1 MTESTPGEKLRAL
14 VLAALMV
21 FSAVVVTIS
30 FGGSAI
36 AASNTAGNVGLT
48 ITAGN
53 DQATVT
59 VDDTDLN
66 TAGNTAETHIVN
78 IESTSETQPT
88 AQAQTGS
95 DTGDGNTQ
103 TVSVSPS
110 FAVADR
116 NNDGS
121 ITKADFTLSGAS
133 DEQIKSVSGP
143 SGGAYSVE
151 IEDTS
156 GSTSDGNVETVT
168 YTQLTTKSTGQDTQ
182 SGSSA
187 QITTSKPVADRT
199 GDGAI
204 TSADF
209 KDVVTSDDESITNV
223 KVNNDRTVTLT
234 ITDSNGDGDTGA
246 EQFAYLSSEWVQLTE
261 TGQDTGKFTGSIST
275 TTSSNLNGVLKVSDG
290 DTITATYW
298 EDGTTEKTAQG
309 TYSTPSLSASASA
322 SPSSVATGESISLD
336 GTSSTGSGLSYQWD
350 TDGDQATI
358 EKTGSTASVSYSSSG
373 VKRITLI
380 VNDGQNS
387 KTDTVKVAVGDS
399 GAPTAKLDVYPRTVT
414 KDETAYL
421 VAQESTDDLQ
431 QGTKKYEFDIGA
443 DGSYE
448 KSTTKK
454 PFTKHTFSSTG
465 DHDVKVRVTDYA
477 GNTDT
482 FTKTVSVK
490 GKASVS
496 STSVIHTGN
505 GTEPSGT
512 INVKTRNEGGM
523 LKLHLYRGSSAAN
536 RDLAAAGVA
545 ESTELWVNVTMQNY
559 EADMMMGGA
568 SVDEWLTKDV
578 GGGKT
583 KLAIKMHPINMQRLS
598 NPGSK
603 SPGRWPSQNKQAD
616 SSITPGA
623 HLATFDVPDGTQFE
637 TDMSGATLTSD
648 AQQFSPPRYNKQTNQ
663 LTYTVAAPHWK
674 ASGKKVSSNTN
685 TGFYEAWIPSG
696 MVSKMGINN
705 PDELGGT
712 YKSGGQSN
720 SLSNMEVTKTS
731 TGGLHINVTGIHYSS
746 GTVQL
751 SPDTTAPTAD
761 AGSDQSVTAGS
772 SMSFDGSASSD
783 NRKIT
788 KYEWDVDDDG
798 KYELTGKKPS
808 HTYSSTGSKTVTL
821 RVTDGN
827 GNTATDTVKVDVS
840 SSSTSSGGGGDS
852 DSGGGTSVTNSTET
866 QTETTVTKTNVT
878 TNVEVS
884 NAGNASVTVDVSAK
898 SKKGNVSVDQM
909 SVSTSDTEGYTLNVS
924 SHDQN
929 PGTTPSP
936 TETEVGSD
944 PVGYV
949 QVDHSVPD
957 ERIGNVTFNFAVSTQ
972 TLEERGLDPDEVS
985 LYRYHDGSWQQLS
998 TTHLETA
1005 DGNATFE
1012 AVSPGLSTFA
1022 VGATERAD
1030 ISVTSAVLDTEEISV
1045 GETATLPVTVENTG
1059 GAEGSTPVELTAGGD
1074 VVTTETVT
1082 VAPGETTTVMLS
1094 ATFESA
1100 GEYDLAVAGTDAG
1113 TLSVIAEQTATPA
1126 STPMT
1131 ETEDA
1136 TTAESGPGFGVG
1148 VALAALAA
1156 AALLARRRQ

>member
-1 MTESTPGEKLRAL
+1 MTGSSSDEKLRAL

-21 FSAVVVTIS
+21 MSVFAPMAIM
-30 FGGSAI
+30 GSV
-36 AASNTAGNVGLT
+36 AAAGNGTDGTVSLSVP
-48 ITAGN
+48 TAAN
-53 DQATVT
+53 QATVT
-59 VDDTDLN
+59 VDDADLN
-66 TAGNTAETHIVN
+66 GDAGTAETHIVN
-78 IESTSETQPT
+78 IESNKETP
-88 AQAQTGS
+88 
-95 DTGDGNTQ
+95 
-103 TVSVSPS
+103 TVSKQSSSDAPDGGTHTVTITDS
-110 FAVADR
+110 VDDR
-116 NNDGS
+116 NNDNT
-121 ITKADFTLSGAS
+121 IDKNDFTL
-133 DEQIKSVSGP
+133 V
-143 SGGAYSVE
+143 GGA
-151 IEDTS
+151 
-156 GSTSDGNVETVT
+156 
-168 YTQLTTKSTGQDTQ
+168 
-182 SGSSA
+182 
-187 QITTSKPVADRT
+187 P
-199 GDGAI
+199 
-204 TSADF
+204 
-209 KDVVTSDDESITNV
+209 DESITNV
-223 KVNNDRTVTLT
+223 AQNSGDYDVTISDSGSDTSDSSAAFVEYDKLTAQQTSADTDHGSTTT
-234 ITDSNGDGDTGA
+234 ITTTGPVGDRNGDGDITAADIDLVVRSPDESISNVARNSDGTVDVTISDSNSNDDDTA
-246 EQFAYLSSEWVQLTE
+246 EKIEYLKTETVKLTE
-261 TGQDTGKFTGSIST
+261 TGADTGTFDGSI
-275 TTSSNLNGVLKVSDG
+275 KVKNIPVGNDELRVQHQG
-290 DTITATYW
+290 DVTATYW
-298 EDGTTEKTAQG
+298 DSSASTSRTATQ
-309 TYSTPSLSASASA
+309 TYKLVAASASA
-322 SPSSVATGESISLD
+322 STTTPSTGETVSLDASSSEGSIS
-336 GTSSTGSGLSYQWD
+336 TYAWD
-350 TDGDQATI
+350 TDNDNSYDDDS
-358 EKTGSTASVSYSSSG
+358 GSSTSVSFSNEGVHKVKLKVEDSNGNFDTTTVNVLVGESG
-373 VKRITLI
+373 P
-380 VNDGQNS
+380 
-387 KTDTVKVAVGDS
+387 
-399 GAPTAKLDVYPRTVT
+399 PTAKLNVWPRFVT
-414 KDETAYL
+414 KDEKAFL
-421 VAQESTDDLQ
+421 VAQQSSDDIPN
-431 QGTKKYEFDIGA
+431 GIKKYEWDIGA

-448 KSTTKK
+448 YSSTRNA
-454 PFTKHTFSSTG
+454 FAEHTFSSTG
-465 DHDVKVRVTDYA
+465 DHDVKLRVTDYD
-477 GNTDT
+477 GNTHT
-482 FTKTVSVK
+482 VNKTVTVQ
-490 GKASVS
+490 GQASIS
-496 STSVIHTGN
+496 STSVEHTGN
-505 GTEPSGT
+505 GTAPTGS
-512 INVKTRNEGGM
+512 ISVSTRNEGGM
-523 LKLHLYRGSSAAN
+523 LKMHLYRGASQSN
-536 RDLAAAGVA
+536 RDLGAAGVD
-545 ESTELWVNVTMQNY
+545 ETTELWVNVTISNY
-559 EADMMMGGA
+559 EPNAMMA
-568 SVDEWLTKDV
+568 SAKVDNWTTSPNSEGSGTNIS
-578 GGGKT
+578 
-583 KLAIKMHPINMQRLS
+583 IKMHPINMQRLS

-616 SSITPGA
+616 KSITPGA
-623 HLATFDVPDGTQFE
+623 HLATFDMPDGTQFE
-637 TDMSGATLTSD
+637 SDMDGATLTSD
-648 AQQFSPPRYNKQTNQ
+648 AQQFSPPRYDQQTNQ

-674 ASGKKVSSNTN
+674 ASGDKVSSNTN

-751 SPDTTAPTAD
+751 SPDNTAPTAD
-761 AGSDQSVTAGS
+761 AGSNQSVTAGS

-788 KYEWDVDDDG
+788 KYEWDVDDDS
-798 KYELTGKKPS
+798 KYELTGEKPS
-808 HTYSSTGSKTVTL
+808 HTYSSTSSKTVTL

-840 SSSTSSGGGGDS
+840 SSGGGDSGGGDS
-852 DSGGGTSVTNSTET
+852 DSSGGTSDTNSTET

-909 SVSTSDTEGYTLNVS
+909 SVSTNDTEGYTLNVS

-972 TLEERGLDPDEVS
+972 TLEERGLDPDEAS

-1005 DGNATFE
+1005 DGNAMFE

-1030 ISVTSAVLDTEEISV
+1030 ISVTSAVLDTEEIAV
-1045 GETATLPVTVENTG
+1045 GETATVPVTVENTG
-1059 GAEGSTPVELTAGGD
+1059 SAEGSTPVELTAGGD

-1126 STPMT
+1126 NTPMT

-1156 AALLARRRQ
+1156 AALLARRRR